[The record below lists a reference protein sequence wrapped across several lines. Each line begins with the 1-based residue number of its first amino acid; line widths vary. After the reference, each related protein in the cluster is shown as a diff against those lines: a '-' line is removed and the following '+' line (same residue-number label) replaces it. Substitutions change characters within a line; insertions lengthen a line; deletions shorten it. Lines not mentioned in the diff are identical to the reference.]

1 MAAGVLFRW
10 SIPPSVLAGKVGSY
24 GQRVL
29 AAVHELAQVFAARM
43 EAAAKGAAPW
53 TDRTG
58 NARQGLTGIALKAA
72 AGVTIILYHQA
83 IYGIWLEVAHG
94 GNWAIIMK
102 TMEAHYGP
110 LMAALRALVRG

>member
-1 MAAGVLFRW
+1 MASGVLFRW
-10 SIPPSVLAGKVGSY
+10 SIPPSVLAGHVGDY
-24 GQRVL
+24 GKRVL
-29 AAVHELAQVFAARM
+29 AAVHELAQVFAARI
-43 EAAAKGAAPW
+43 ESYAKANAPW

-72 AGVTIILYHQA
+72 AGVTIILYSQVS
-83 IYGIWLEVAHG
+83 YGIWLEVAHG

-102 TMEAHYGP
+102 TMEQFYSP